1 MNECVRLHYPLNFR
15 TDDIPPTAVAKSN
28 AKLKSGYYTNATK
41 SYPCNSLFPAFAEHR
56 LRYVYYT
63 ESDQILHFSDPL
75 TRRAIMSANN
85 ATTFLIGRR
94 MEKQVVKKKDLS
106 TTELP
111 MYMSDLLHTRA
122 LCGDPKDVFYLD
134 WPNSTYIQ
142 KL

>member
-1 MNECVRLHYPLNFR
+1 MLPVVTFRLANLPFALLEWGRKYIKGVNECVRLHYPLNFR

-106 TTELP
+106 TTEL
-111 MYMSDLLHTRA
+111 YE
-122 LCGDPKDVFYLD
+122 
-134 WPNSTYIQ
+134 
-142 KL
+142 